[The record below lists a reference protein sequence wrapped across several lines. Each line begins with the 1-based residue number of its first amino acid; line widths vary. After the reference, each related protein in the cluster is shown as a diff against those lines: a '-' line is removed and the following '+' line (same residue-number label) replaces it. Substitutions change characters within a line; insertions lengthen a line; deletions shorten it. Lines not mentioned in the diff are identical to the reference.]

1 MAETIT
7 VRFPDI
13 SGDATAYTAFLRNEA
28 GTLLNSGGDTITE
41 TAGTSLWS
49 FTLAETRVAS
59 DYYTVGIY
67 SGTSETAAQLVFDG
81 LLYPGQTLVDKDGD
95 VPQTGDNFPYA
106 DKAVVLGTV
115 GAGVSST
122 TTFTP
127 SALNVSVSTTD
138 QFKGKILT
146 FDRATTTQGLR
157 GQSTDITG
165 NTSASLPL
173 LTFTALTTT
182 PVSGDTF
189 RIN

>member
-28 GTLLNSGGDTITE
+28 GTLLNSGGDAITE
-41 TAGTSLWS
+41 TIGTSLWS

-95 VPQTGDNFPYA
+95 VLQTGDNFPYA

-165 NTSASLPL
+165 NTSAALPV

-189 RIN
+189 RIT

>member
-49 FTLAETRVAS
+49 FTLAETRVANA
-59 DYYTVGIY
+59 YYTVGIY

-165 NTSASLPL
+165 NTSAALPV

-189 RIN
+189 RIT